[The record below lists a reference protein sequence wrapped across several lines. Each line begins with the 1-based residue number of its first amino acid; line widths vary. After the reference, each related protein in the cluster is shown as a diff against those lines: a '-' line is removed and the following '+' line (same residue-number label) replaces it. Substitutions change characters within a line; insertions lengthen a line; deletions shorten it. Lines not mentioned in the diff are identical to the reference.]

1 MAATGHRQGRRE
13 GRQFIVKGALW
24 HFPFHNDQHGVFE
37 IDAQVAGGILDYADR
52 WPRAES
58 INTRLLFRGS
68 SLHAQVAGAVIAGR
82 ARGSHRSQNCRHERI
97 ARRAGHQGGAA
108 GPMDAFLHWV
118 VASPVNGWLDGF
130 LANAKA
136 TGNAR
141 LSLSMSMPLDDTEKT
156 QLNGELTLAGNRID
170 LGGDIPV
177 A

>member
-1 MAATGHRQGRRE
+1 
-13 GRQFIVKGALW
+13 
-24 HFPFHNDQHGVFE
+24 
-37 IDAQVAGGILDYADR
+37 
-52 WPRAES
+52 
-58 INTRLLFRGS
+58 
-68 SLHAQVAGAVIAGR
+68 
-82 ARGSHRSQNCRHERI
+82 
-97 ARRAGHQGGAA
+97 
-108 GPMDAFLHWV
+108 MDAFLHWV

-177 A
+177 LMGSTDGCVSPRRSACH